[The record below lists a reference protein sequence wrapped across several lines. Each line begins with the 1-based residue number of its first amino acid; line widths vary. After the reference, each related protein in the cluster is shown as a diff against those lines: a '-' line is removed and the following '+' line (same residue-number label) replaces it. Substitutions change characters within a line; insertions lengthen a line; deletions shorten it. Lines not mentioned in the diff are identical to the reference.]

1 VRRSG
6 SAGAAGPLPAEPSEL
21 DDRRADPE
29 PDPEDVARTIC
40 LRLLTVRARSRAE
53 LRDALAARAVPE
65 LAATKVLDR
74 LAEVGLVDD
83 QAYADGYVSS
93 RQRDRGLSVRE
104 IGRQLRDKGV
114 DEAVIATAVDTVT
127 AEAEAE
133 VARQL
138 VLRKLRSM
146 TRLAPEVK
154 TRRLV
159 GMLARKGYSPGMAFR
174 VVRDAVAE
182 CGEETGVDDTA
193 WLA

>member
-1 VRRSG
+1 MRRPG
-6 SAGAAGPLPAEPSEL
+6 SAGAAGPAPAEPSEL
-21 DDRRADPE
+21 DDRRADPDA
-29 PDPEDVARTIC
+29 DPEDVARSIC

-53 LRDALAARAVPE
+53 LWDALAARAVPE
-65 LAATKVLDR
+65 PAAAKVLDR

-83 QAYADGYVSS
+83 RAYADAYVLS
-93 RQRDRGLSVRE
+93 RQRDRGLAVRE
-104 IGRQLRDKGV
+104 ISRQLRDKGV
-114 DEAVIATAVDTVT
+114 DDAVVATAVQAVT

-138 VLRKLRSM
+138 VVRKLRSM

-159 GMLARKGYSPGMAFR
+159 GMLARKGYPPSLAFR
-174 VVRDAVAE
+174 IVKDAVGE
-182 CGEETGVDDTA
+182 CGDGTGADDTA